1 MPNRIIKD
9 SICTSAS
16 VNELSAFEETFFVRL
31 IVNVD
36 DFGRFDARPAIL
48 KSRLFPLKA
57 ITEKQ
62 ISGALRKLSTLNI
75 VNLYEVDGKPYVMFV
90 NWKQHQSI
98 RAARSKYPAP
108 QQMNADEI
116 NCMQMNTDDFNC
128 NQMNADEIN
137 CARNPIRNPNPNPIR
152 NPNRNPNTHACA
164 RENGCV
170 FYKPTVDEIRSYC
183 QEHNISIDA
192 NEFYDHYEANGWT
205 IGKSPMKDW
214 KAALRG
220 WERRRKESS
229 TNTGRCEPTYDK
241 SKIEQILNAEMMADL
256 DDLED

>member
-9 SICTSAS
+9 SICTSSS

-36 DFGRFDARPAIL
+36 DYGRFDARPAIL

-62 ISGALRKLSTLNI
+62 ISNALRKLSTLNI

-90 NWKQHQSI
+90 NWKQHQTI

-108 QQMNADEI
+108 K
-116 NCMQMNTDDFNC
+116 QMNTDDFNC
-128 NQMNADEIN
+128 TQVNTDEINCNQMNTDDFN
-137 CARNPIRNPNPNPIR
+137 CARNPIRNPIRNPNPIR
-152 NPNRNPNTHACA
+152 YPNARA
-164 RENGCV
+164 REDSEFSVPPLDEVKEYCASQHLS
-170 FYKPTVDEIRSYC
+170 VDAS
-183 QEHNISIDA
+183 
-192 NEFYDHYEANGWT
+192 EFYDHYEANGWT
-205 IGKSPMKDW
+205 IGKSPMRNW

-220 WERRRKESS
+220 WERRKNKAASES
-229 TNTGRCEPTYDK
+229 NRYEPTYDK
-241 SKIEQILNAEMMADL
+241 SEIERLLDDEMLADL
-256 DDLED
+256 EE